1 MHLVMHGCAQGPG
14 ESLHHP
20 NTNAGRAR
28 VVGVPP
34 LSRSRRPCRRRTPF
48 ACFHFCPVETM
59 AENADELRAQLQ
71 AANARAD
78 AAEARVAELQAE
90 NELLRQVKALLEVF
104 LANQRRRKL
113 PISCGM
119 ECIAGGTW

>member
-1 MHLVMHGCAQGPG
+1 
-14 ESLHHP
+14 
-20 NTNAGRAR
+20 
-28 VVGVPP
+28 
-34 LSRSRRPCRRRTPF
+34 
-48 ACFHFCPVETM
+48 M

-119 ECIAGGTW
+119 ECIAGRTW

>member
-1 MHLVMHGCAQGPG
+1 
-14 ESLHHP
+14 
-20 NTNAGRAR
+20 
-28 VVGVPP
+28 
-34 LSRSRRPCRRRTPF
+34 
-48 ACFHFCPVETM
+48 M

-119 ECIAGGTW
+119 ECTAGGAW